1 MRVDMPDF
9 TLLILHML
17 FT

>member
-17 FT
+17 YT